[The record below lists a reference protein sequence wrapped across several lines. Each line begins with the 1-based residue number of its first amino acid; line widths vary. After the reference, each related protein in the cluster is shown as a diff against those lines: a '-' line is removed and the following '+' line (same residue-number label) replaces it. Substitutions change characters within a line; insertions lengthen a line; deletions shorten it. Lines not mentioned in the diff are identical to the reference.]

1 MSTEIEIKH
10 LDRRTQ
16 ERYVTRG
23 ALAQK
28 DLEKHLKSL
37 PDLEA
42 KAEDIET
49 QQPDL
54 VG

>member
-16 ERYVTRG
+16 ERYLARG
-23 ALAQK
+23 TLSPK
-28 DLEKHLKSL
+28 DLEKHLKAL

-42 KAEDIET
+42 KVEEIET

>member
-16 ERYVTRG
+16 ERYLTRG
-23 ALAQK
+23 VLTPK
-28 DLEKHLKSL
+28 ELEKHLKAL